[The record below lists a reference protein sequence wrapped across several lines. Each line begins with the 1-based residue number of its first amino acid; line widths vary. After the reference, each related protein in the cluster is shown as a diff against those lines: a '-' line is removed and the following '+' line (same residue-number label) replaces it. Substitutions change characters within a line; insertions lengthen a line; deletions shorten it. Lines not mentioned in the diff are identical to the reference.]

1 MAMTY
6 AEISSLSREELI
18 TLYDQKAQHTQ
29 VGLDFIKQ
37 EIWSRD
43 SEQLNRNMEC
53 LTRRIHWLTI
63 IITILT
69 AINVV
74 GVLVGIL
81 GK

>member
-6 AEISSLSREELI
+6 TEMSNLSREDLI
-18 TLYDQKAQHTQ
+18 TLYDQRAQHTR
-29 VGLDFIKQ
+29 VSLDFIKQ
-37 EIWSRD
+37 EIWRRD

-53 LTRRIHWLTI
+53 LTRRIHRLTI

-74 GVLVGIL
+74 GILVDIL